1 MSCLGC
7 QHFISDWLGKL
18 KPNKLSTGC
27 QNELKGAA
35 VEKATNPGRR
45 FLFFSRLRRSFSRA
59 SRANF
64 AATPLLRPARQ
75 VASAPIST
83 RFLCPRPLLLLSAP
97 NKNRHATQAI
107 LTPGR
112 GYYWEILVGV
122 CRPVLRILTLF
133 QTKKSHFPHPFS
145 DQISKIHTH
154 FRTWPN

>member
-1 MSCLGC
+1 MREIATKKKNLCLFKQTPIPAKVTFYTISRAFVSCLGC

-64 AATPLLRPARQ
+64 AATPLLRPAQ
-75 VASAPIST
+75 Q
-83 RFLCPRPLLLLSAP
+83 
-97 NKNRHATQAI
+97 NRHATQAI
-107 LTPGR
+107 SRLALKKESNSQR
-112 GYYWEILVGV
+112 LI
-122 CRPVLRILTLF
+122 TL
-133 QTKKSHFPHPFS
+133 
-145 DQISKIHTH
+145 
-154 FRTWPN
+154 

>member
-64 AATPLLRPARQ
+64 AAAPPLRPARQ
-75 VASAPIST
+75 
-83 RFLCPRPLLLLSAP
+83 
-97 NKNRHATQAI
+97 NRNATQAI
-107 LTPGR
+107 IPVSFKIRVVCNTPLLTMSLIR
-112 GYYWEILVGV
+112 I
-122 CRPVLRILTLF
+122 VLEAVKRLF
-133 QTKKSHFPHPFS
+133 SF
-145 DQISKIHTH
+145 
-154 FRTWPN
+154 